1 MPLDIRETIL
11 SQYSSSPR
19 LMALIFGLAEVLGT
33 QKDLQTFY
41 KNVFD
46 IDTAK
51 GVGLDIWGRIVGI
64 SRSAQMVTS
73 IGVPYLGFEAKGVEA
88 VKGFNQAQFYK
99 GKRKTKLAL
108 SDDAYR
114 LYIKVKAAANITNG
128 SLAELNA
135 LLAQLLPKCK
145 VSLTRIAPMH
155 LKLTCSGPLK
165 DYQKNMLLLGD
176 LPPIP
181 SGVKLDIVINGAQYL
196 GFNADNNTG
205 FNDGPF
211 YQR

>member
-19 LMALIFGLAEVLGT
+19 LMALIFGLTEVLGT

-51 GVGLDIWGRIVGI
+51 GVGLDTWGRIVGI

-135 LLAQLLPKCK
+135 LWLNYYLNAKLVLLE
-145 VSLTRIAPMH
+145 SLQCI
-155 LKLTCSGPLK
+155 L
-165 DYQKNMLLLGD
+165 N
-176 LPPIP
+176 
-181 SGVKLDIVINGAQYL
+181 
-196 GFNADNNTG
+196 
-205 FNDGPF
+205 
-211 YQR
+211 